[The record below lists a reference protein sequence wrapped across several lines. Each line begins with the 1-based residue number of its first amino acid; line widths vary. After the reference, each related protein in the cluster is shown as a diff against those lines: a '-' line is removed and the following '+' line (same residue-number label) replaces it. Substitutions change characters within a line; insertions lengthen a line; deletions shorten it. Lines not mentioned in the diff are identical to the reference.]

1 MIAGV
6 DNSVHHTMKLMI
18 QNQTF
23 SPLLCFIFSSL
34 TLTYGLSSILF
45 SYVRIF
51 DSCALCENFSRSVIQ
66 LTATPTTRI
75 RKRRYARRSFFSCGL
90 ISLHLPTM
98 PLRYQTIFQMRSS
111 SSPKISFI
119 YLLSVSLPIQQR
131 VSQLGQRTRLG
142 SFNYFINFCCS
153 SRWWVTKRR
162 LLVVTLLSHVS
173 FAVAYVVGIWL
184 YSFPCISKFSLKL
197 LLSLL
202 ALFLCNLFG
211 VTSSPSMLTTG
222 SRSSPLLNAL
232 LLSSETKTS
241 SRLGKRF
248 SSSSIG

>member
-1 MIAGV
+1 MLVLFMSGKIMIAGV

-23 SPLLCFIFSSL
+23 STLLCFIFSSL

-98 PLRYQTIFQMRSS
+98 PLRNCRCSLVGDMVSKKRA
-111 SSPKISFI
+111 
-119 YLLSVSLPIQQR
+119 LLIASL
-131 VSQLGQRTRLG
+131 S
-142 SFNYFINFCCS
+142 NKEWDACA
-153 SRWWVTKRR
+153 KRR
-162 LLVVTLLSHVS
+162 H
-173 FAVAYVVGIWL
+173 
-184 YSFPCISKFSLKL
+184 C
-197 LLSLL
+197 
-202 ALFLCNLFG
+202 
-211 VTSSPSMLTTG
+211 
-222 SRSSPLLNAL
+222 
-232 LLSSETKTS
+232 
-241 SRLGKRF
+241 
-248 SSSSIG
+248 